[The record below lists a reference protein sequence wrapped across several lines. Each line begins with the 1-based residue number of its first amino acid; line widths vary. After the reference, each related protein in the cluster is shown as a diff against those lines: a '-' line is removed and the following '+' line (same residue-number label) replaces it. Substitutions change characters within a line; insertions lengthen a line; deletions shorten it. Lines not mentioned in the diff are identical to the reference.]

1 MTSTGRPPTSFR
13 PRPRLPGRARLE
25 EARLGWLL
33 VLPVLAVIAVLV
45 LYPLALGFGLS
56 LRAVHYASGTPETFV
71 GIKNYLDVLGRA
83 ESRSALVH
91 TVGYV
96 AVAVVLEIIF
106 GTLMAVV
113 LDRAFRGRSVLFAVL
128 ILPWALPGIVSGLL
142 WTRILDP
149 DNGLL
154 NSLLFQLHL
163 IDHYQ
168 IWFSSPLA
176 SIVLIAIVH
185 VWGVIPLTALI
196 ILSGLQS
203 VPRELHAAAAVDGA
217 GPVAQ
222 FRFVTLPLIRPAM
235 AVALT
240 IGTVAALGI
249 FDEIYVLNG
258 TALGTRSIQ
267 MQIYLT
273 TFGQLD
279 FGRGTALAFLLALVT
294 ILFSLAYL
302 RGLRRKTV

>member
-1 MTSTGRPPTSFR
+1 MTSVRRRSSSSR
-13 PRPRLPGRARLE
+13 RPRLPGRARLE

-33 VLPVLAVIAVLV
+33 SLPVLGVIGVLV
-45 LYPLALGFGLS
+45 FYPLVLGFALS
-56 LRAVHYASGTPETFV
+56 LRSVRFGSGTPEKFV
-71 GIKNYLDVLGRA
+71 GLKNYGDVLARPETLA
-83 ESRSALVH
+83 AVSH
-91 TVGYV
+91 TLGYV
-96 AVAVVLEIIF
+96 GVAVVLELVF
-106 GTLMAVV
+106 GTLIALV
-113 LDRAFRGRSVLFAVL
+113 LDRGFRGRGVLFAIL

-142 WTRILDP
+142 WSRILNP

-154 NSLLFQLHL
+154 NSLLYQLHV

-168 IWFSSPLA
+168 VWFSSPLA
-176 SIVLIAIVH
+176 SVVLISIVH

-222 FRFVTLPLIRPAM
+222 FRYVTLPLIRPAV

-240 IGTVAALGI
+240 MGTVAALGI
-249 FDEIYVLNG
+249 FDEIFVLNG

-279 FGRGTALAFLLALVT
+279 FGRGTAMAFLLALVT
-294 ILFSLAYL
+294 IVFSIGYL
-302 RGLRRKTV
+302 RGLRRQTL

>member
-1 MTSTGRPPTSFR
+1 MTQPAGRPASSARR
-13 PRPRLPGRARLE
+13 PRSTTRARLE

-33 VLPVLAVIAVLV
+33 ALPVVAVIAVLV
-45 LYPLALGFGLS
+45 FYPLVLGFGLS
-56 LRAVHYASGTPETFV
+56 LRSVHFGTGAPETFV
-71 GIKNYLDVLGRA
+71 GLRNYADVLGRP
-83 ESRSALVH
+83 ESRSALFH
-91 TVGYV
+91 TLGYV
-96 AVAVVLEIIF
+96 SVAVVLEIVF
-106 GTLMAVV
+106 GTLMA
-113 LDRAFRGRSVLFAVL
+113 LILNRGFRGRSVLFAIL

-142 WTRILDP
+142 WTRILNP

-154 NSLLFQLHL
+154 NSALLQLHL
-163 IDHYQ
+163 IDQYQ
-168 IWFSSPLA
+168 VWFSSPLA

-203 VPRELHAAAAVDGA
+203 VPGELQAAASVDGA
-217 GPVAQ
+217 GPIAQ
-222 FRFVTLPLIRPAM
+222 FRYITLPLIRPAM

-249 FDEIYVLNG
+249 FDEIFVLNG

-294 ILFSLAYL
+294 IVFSIAYL
-302 RGLRRKTV
+302 RGLRRQTV

>member
-1 MTSTGRPPTSFR
+1 MTAIPGGRASHRRGWRPPG
-13 PRPRLPGRARLE
+13 PARLA

-33 VLPVLAVIAVLV
+33 ALPVVAVIVALVFYPLV
-45 LYPLALGFGLS
+45 LGFSLS
-56 LRAVHYASGTPETFV
+56 LRSVHYASGTPQTFV
-71 GIKNYLDVLGRA
+71 GLKNYIDVVGRPDTLA
-83 ESRSALVH
+83 ALSH
-91 TVGYV
+91 TLGYV
-96 AVAVVLEIIF
+96 GVAIVLEMIF
-106 GTLMAVV
+106 GTLMA
-113 LDRAFRGRSVLFAVL
+113 LILNRGFGGRSLLFAIL

-142 WTRILDP
+142 WTRILNP

-154 NSLLFQLHL
+154 NSLLYQIGA

-168 IWFSSPLA
+168 VWFSSPVA

-185 VWGVIPLTALI
+185 VWGVIPLTTLI
-196 ILSGLQS
+196 ILAGLQS
-203 VPRELHAAAAVDGA
+203 VPEELHAAAAVDGA
-217 GPVAQ
+217 GPAAQ

-240 IGTVAALGI
+240 MGTVAALGI

-279 FGRGTALAFLLALVT
+279 FGRGTAMAFLLALVT
-294 ILFSLAYL
+294 IVFSVFYL
-302 RGLRRKTV
+302 RGLRRQTT

>member
-1 MTSTGRPPTSFR
+1 MLTAERRPASSSR
-13 PRPRLPGRARLE
+13 RPRLPSRARLE
-25 EARLGWLL
+25 EGRLGWLL
-33 VLPVLAVIAVLV
+33 ILPVVAVIAVLV
-45 LYPLALGFGLS
+45 IYPLALGFGLS
-56 LRAVHYASGTPETFV
+56 LRSVHYASGTPETFV
-71 GIKNYLDVLGRA
+71 GLKNYVDVLGGA

-91 TVGYV
+91 TMGYV
-96 AVAVVLEIIF
+96 VVAVVLEIVF
-106 GTLMAVV
+106 GTLMALV
-113 LDRAFRGRSVLFAVL
+113 LDRAFRGRGVLFAIL
-128 ILPWALPGIVSGLL
+128 ILPWAMPGIVSGLL
-142 WTRILDP
+142 WTRILNP

-168 IWFSSPLA
+168 VWFSSPLA

-185 VWGVIPLTALI
+185 VWGVLPLIALI

-203 VPRELHAAAAVDGA
+203 VPDELHAAAAVDGA
-217 GPVAQ
+217 GPIAQ
-222 FRFVTLPLIRPAM
+222 FRFVTLPLIRPAV

-267 MQIYLT
+267 TQIYLT

-279 FGRGTALAFLLALVT
+279 FGRGTALAFLLAFVT
-294 ILFSLAYL
+294 ILFSIAYL
-302 RGLRRKTV
+302 RGFRRQTV

>member
-1 MTSTGRPPTSFR
+1 MTNISRRLASSPR
-13 PRPRLPGRARLE
+13 RPRLPSRARLE

-45 LYPLALGFGLS
+45 IYPLVLGFGLS
-56 LRAVHYASGTPETFV
+56 LRSVHYASGTPETFV
-71 GIKNYLDVLGRA
+71 GLKNYLDILSRA
-83 ESRSALVH
+83 ESISALIH
-91 TVGYV
+91 TMGYV
-96 AVAVVLEIIF
+96 AVAIVLEIVF
-106 GTLMAVV
+106 GTLMALI
-113 LDRAFRGRSVLFAVL
+113 LDQAFRGRSVLFAIL

-142 WTRILDP
+142 WMRILNP

-154 NSLLFQLHL
+154 NSLLYQLHL

-168 IWFSSPLA
+168 VWFSSPLA

-217 GPVAQ
+217 GAVAQ
-222 FRFVTLPLIRPAM
+222 FRFVTLPLIRPAV

-240 IGTVAALGI
+240 MGTVASLGI
-249 FDEIYVLNG
+249 FDEIFVLNG

-279 FGRGTALAFLLALVT
+279 FGRGTAFAFLLALVT
-294 ILFSLAYL
+294 IVFSIAYL
-302 RGLRRKTV
+302 RGLRRATV

>member
-1 MTSTGRPPTSFR
+1 MTSIGRRPTSSIQ
-13 PRPRLPGRARLE
+13 RPRLPGRARLE

-45 LYPLALGFGLS
+45 LYPLVLGFGLS

-83 ESRSALVH
+83 ESRSALIH

-96 AVAVVLEIIF
+96 SVAVVLEIIF

-142 WTRILDP
+142 WTRILNP

-154 NSLLFQLHL
+154 NSLLYQLHL

>member
-1 MTSTGRPPTSFR
+1 MPTILRRPASSLR
-13 PRPRLPGRARLE
+13 RPRLPGRARLGE
-25 EARLGWLL
+25 GRLGWLL
-33 VLPVLAVIAVLV
+33 VLPVLAIITVLV
-45 LYPLALGFGLS
+45 FYPLVLGFGLS
-56 LRAVHYASGTPETFV
+56 LRSVHYASGTPETFV
-71 GIKNYLDVLGRA
+71 GLKNYIDVLGRA
-83 ESRSALVH
+83 ETLSALAH
-91 TVGYV
+91 TMGYV
-96 AVAVVLEIIF
+96 VVAVVLEIVF
-106 GTLMAVV
+106 GTLMALV
-113 LDRAFRGRSVLFAVL
+113 LNRPFRGRGVLFAIL

-142 WTRILDP
+142 WMRILNP

-154 NSLLFQLHL
+154 NSLLYQLHL

-168 IWFSSPLA
+168 VWFSSPFA
-176 SIVLIAIVH
+176 SIVLIGVVH

-203 VPRELHAAAAVDGA
+203 VPDELHAAAAVDGA
-217 GPVAQ
+217 GAIAQ
-222 FRFVTLPLIRPAM
+222 FRFVILPLIRPAM

-249 FDEIYVLNG
+249 FDEIFVLNG

-279 FGRGTALAFLLALVT
+279 FGRGTAFAFLLLLVT
-294 ILFSLAYL
+294 IVFSIAYL
-302 RGLRRKTV
+302 RGLRRQTV

>member
-1 MTSTGRPPTSFR
+1 MTSASRRPASSSRR
-13 PRPRLPGRARLE
+13 PRSPARARLE

-33 VLPVLAVIAVLV
+33 ALPVAAVIAVLV
-45 LYPLALGFGLS
+45 FYPLILGFGLS
-56 LRAVHYASGTPETFV
+56 LRSVHFGSGTPETFV
-71 GIKNYLDVLGRA
+71 GLKNYSDVLTRP
-83 ESRSALVH
+83 ESRSALIN
-91 TVGYV
+91 TFGYV
-96 AVAVVLEIIF
+96 SVAVVLEIIF
-106 GTLMAVV
+106 GTLMALV
-113 LDRAFRGRSVLFAVL
+113 LNRGFRGRSVLFAVL

-142 WTRILDP
+142 WTRILNP

-154 NSLLFQLHL
+154 NSALFQLHL
-163 IDHYQ
+163 IDQYQ
-168 IWFSSPLA
+168 VWFSSPLA

-203 VPRELHAAAAVDGA
+203 IPDELQAAAAVDGA
-217 GPVAQ
+217 GPAGQ
-222 FRFVTLPLIRPAM
+222 FRYITLPLIRPAM

-279 FGRGTALAFLLALVT
+279 FGRGTALAFLLAIVT
-294 ILFSLAYL
+294 IVFSIAYL
-302 RGLRRKTV
+302 RGLRRQTT

>member
-1 MTSTGRPPTSFR
+1 MTSASGRPASSSR
-13 PRPRLPGRARLE
+13 RPRLPGRARLE

-33 VLPVLAVIAVLV
+33 ALPVVTVIAILV
-45 LYPLALGFGLS
+45 FYPLILGFGLS
-56 LRAVHYASGTPETFV
+56 LRSVHFGSGTPEAFV
-71 GIKNYLDVLGRA
+71 GLKNYSDVLTRP
-83 ESRSALVH
+83 ESRSALFH
-91 TVGYV
+91 TFGYV
-96 AVAVVLEIIF
+96 SVAVVLEIIF
-106 GTLMAVV
+106 GTLMA
-113 LDRAFRGRSVLFAVL
+113 LTLNRGFRGRSVLFAVL

-142 WTRILDP
+142 WTRILNP

-154 NSLLFQLHL
+154 NSALLQLHL
-163 IDHYQ
+163 IDQYQ
-168 IWFSSPLA
+168 VWFSSPLA

-203 VPRELHAAAAVDGA
+203 VPDELHAAASVDGA
-217 GPVAQ
+217 GPVGQ
-222 FRFVTLPLIRPAM
+222 FRYITLPLIRPAM

-294 ILFSLAYL
+294 IVFSIAYL
-302 RGLRRKTV
+302 RGLRRQTV

>member
-1 MTSTGRPPTSFR
+1 MTPTRASHR
-13 PRPRLPGRARLE
+13 SPRPGRSGRARLE

-33 VLPVLAVIAVLV
+33 SLPVLAVIAVLV
-45 LYPLALGFGLS
+45 FYPLALGFGLS
-56 LRAVHYASGTPETFV
+56 LRAVHFGAGTPETFV
-71 GIKNYLDVLGRA
+71 GLKNYADVLGRP
-83 ESRSALVH
+83 ESRSALFH
-91 TVGYV
+91 TFGYV
-96 AVAVVLEIIF
+96 SVAIVLEIVF
-106 GTLMAVV
+106 GIMMALV
-113 LDRAFRGRSVLFAVL
+113 LDRAFRGRSLLFAIL

-142 WTRILDP
+142 WTRILNP

-154 NSLLFQLHL
+154 NSLLFQLHV
-163 IDHYQ
+163 IDQYQ
-168 IWFSSPLA
+168 VWFSSPLA
-176 SIVLIAIVH
+176 SIMLIAIVH

-203 VPRELHAAAAVDGA
+203 IPEELHAAAAVDGA
-217 GPVAQ
+217 SPVAQ
-222 FRFVTLPLIRPAM
+222 FRFITLPLIRPAM

-279 FGRGTALAFLLALVT
+279 FGRGTAMAFLLALVT
-294 ILFSLAYL
+294 IIFSVAYL
-302 RGLRRKTV
+302 RGLRRQTI

>member
-1 MTSTGRPPTSFR
+1 MTNGSRRLAFSPR
-13 PRPRLPGRARLE
+13 RPRLPSRARLE
-25 EARLGWLL
+25 EARLGWFL
-33 VLPVLAVIAVLV
+33 VLPVLAIIAVLV
-45 LYPLALGFGLS
+45 VYPLVLGFGLS
-56 LRAVHYASGTPETFV
+56 LRSVHYASGTPETFV
-71 GIKNYLDVLGRA
+71 GLKNYIDVLGRP
-83 ESRSALVH
+83 ESISALVH
-91 TVGYV
+91 TMGYV

-106 GTLMAVV
+106 GTLIALV
-113 LDRAFRGRSVLFAVL
+113 LDQGFRGRSILFAIL

-142 WTRILDP
+142 WARILNP
-149 DNGLL
+149 DSGLL
-154 NSLLFQLHL
+154 NSLLYQLHV

-168 IWFSSPLA
+168 VWFSSPLA
-176 SIVLIAIVH
+176 SIILIAIVH

-203 VPRELHAAAAVDGA
+203 VPAELHAAAAVDGA
-217 GPVAQ
+217 GPTAQ
-222 FRFVTLPLIRPAM
+222 FRFITLPIIRPAM

-249 FDEIYVLNG
+249 FDEIFVLNG

-279 FGRGTALAFLLALVT
+279 FGRGTAMAFLLALVT
-294 ILFSLAYL
+294 IVFSIAYL
-302 RGLRRKTV
+302 RGLRRQTV

>member
-1 MTSTGRPPTSFR
+1 
-13 PRPRLPGRARLE
+13 LE
-25 EARLGWLL
+25 EAGLGWLL
-33 VLPVLAVIAVLV
+33 SLPVLAVIGALV
-45 LYPLALGFGLS
+45 FYPLALGFGLS
-56 LRAVHYASGTPETFV
+56 LRAVHFGSATPETFV
-71 GIKNYLDVLGRA
+71 GLRNYADILARP
-83 ESRSALVH
+83 ESRSALFH
-91 TVGYV
+91 TFGYV
-96 AVAVVLEIIF
+96 SVAVTLEIVF
-106 GTLMAVV
+106 GTLMALV
-113 LDRAFRGRSVLFAVL
+113 LNRGFRGRGVLFAIL

-142 WTRILDP
+142 WTRILNP

-154 NSLLFQLHL
+154 NSLLLQLHL
-163 IDHYQ
+163 IDRYQ
-168 IWFSSPLA
+168 IWFSSPVA

-203 VPRELHAAAAVDGA
+203 IPNELQAAAAVDGA
-217 GPVAQ
+217 GPAAQ
-222 FRFVTLPLIRPAM
+222 FRFITLPLIRPAI

-279 FGRGTALAFLLALVT
+279 FGRGTAMAFLLALVT
-294 ILFSLAYL
+294 IIFSVAYL
-302 RGLRRKTV
+302 RGLRRQTI

>member
-1 MTSTGRPPTSFR
+1 MTGTARRPASSPRR
-13 PRPRLPGRARLE
+13 PRVPSRARLE

-33 VLPVLAVIAVLV
+33 VLPVVAVITVLV
-45 LYPLALGFGLS
+45 FYPLALGFGLS
-56 LRAVHYASGTPETFV
+56 LRSVHYASGTPETFV
-71 GIKNYLDVLGRA
+71 GLKNYLDVLSRP
-83 ESRSALVH
+83 ESISALLH
-91 TVGYV
+91 TAGYV
-96 AVAVVLEIIF
+96 LVSVVLEIVF
-106 GTLMAVV
+106 GTLIALV
-113 LDRAFRGRSVLFAVL
+113 LDRAFRGRSILFAIL

-142 WTRILDP
+142 WTRILNP

-154 NSLLFQLHL
+154 NSLLLQLHV

-168 IWFSSPLA
+168 VWFSSPVA

-185 VWGVIPLTALI
+185 VWGVIPLIALI

-203 VPRELHAAAAVDGA
+203 VPAELHAAAAVDGA
-217 GPVAQ
+217 GAGAQ
-222 FRFVTLPLIRPAM
+222 FRFVTLPLIRPAV

-249 FDEIYVLNG
+249 FDEIFVLNG

-279 FGRGTALAFLLALVT
+279 FGRGTAFAFLLALVT
-294 ILFSLAYL
+294 LVVSIAYL
-302 RGLRRKTV
+302 RGLRRAAV